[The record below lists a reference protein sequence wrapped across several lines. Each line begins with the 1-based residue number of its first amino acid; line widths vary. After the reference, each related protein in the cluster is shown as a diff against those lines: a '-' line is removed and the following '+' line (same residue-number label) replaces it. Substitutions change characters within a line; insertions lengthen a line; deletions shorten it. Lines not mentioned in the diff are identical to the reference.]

1 MGRSCGDLHAG
12 GGGLSYEV
20 SRPAE
25 EPPSTGTRYNP
36 NTAIPPHVLMC
47 SVSSH
52 IEILQAKQQVALQD
66 KVRKQQNCAA
76 WPICRFKPLQHEAL
90 QEEREAEEQKRKWM
104 ISPEGMLHPNTAIPP
119 HVLMCSVSS
128 HIEILQARQQVALQ
142 DKVRKQQNCAAWLIC
157 KFKPLQHEALQEG
170 QEVEEQKDK
179 ALQQYYGGGAGG
191 GGRWA
196 GGGGA
201 GGGGRWTGGGGGG
214 GGRWTGGGGGGGGRW
229 TGGGGGGG
237 WGGGWGGDGGG
248 SGGGE
253 GEELWV
259 G

>member
-1 MGRSCGDLHAG
+1 MQCIISYRNTSSQAARSSPGQG
-12 GGGLSYEV
+12 K
-20 SRPAE
+20 
-25 EPPSTGTRYNP
+25 GT
-36 NTAIPPHVLMC
+36 TKLCCLA
-47 SVSSH
+47 
-52 IEILQAKQQVALQD
+52 
-66 KVRKQQNCAA
+66 
-76 WPICRFKPLQHEAL
+76 RFKPLQHEAL
-90 QEEREAEEQKRKWM
+90 QEGREAEEQKRKWM
-104 ISPEGMLHPNTAIPP
+104 ISPEGMLHPNIAIPQ
-119 HVLMCSVSS
+119 HVLMCSISS
-128 HIEILQARQQVALQ
+128 HIEKLQARQQVALQ
-142 DKVRKQQNCAAWLIC
+142 DKVRKQQNCAAWPIC

-170 QEVEEQKDK
+170 QEVEEQKQRWIKLPIQQEALKDK

-214 GGRWTGGGGGGGGRW
+214 GGRWTGGGGGRW